1 MKLLIDSHA
10 IVWWM
15 TDDPRLSP
23 VARQMLGS
31 AKYPRFL
38 SLASLWELSL
48 KVAAGRLQ
56 GIGSTIGNLQ
66 QAAAKQ
72 AIGIL
77 PITYEHILRV
87 ESLPLHHAD
96 PFDRLLVAQ
105 ALEEGLTILT
115 ADRALSRYPAP
126 IVW

>member
-1 MKLLIDSHA
+1 MRLLIDSHA

-31 AKYPRFL
+31 SQHQRFL

-48 KVAAGRLQ
+48 KVATGRLQ
-56 GIGSTIGNLQ
+56 GIGSTIGNLH

-72 AIGIL
+72 AIQML
-77 PITYEHILRV
+77 PITYEHIVRV

-115 ADRALSRYPAP
+115 ADRALSRYPIP
-126 IVW
+126 VLW